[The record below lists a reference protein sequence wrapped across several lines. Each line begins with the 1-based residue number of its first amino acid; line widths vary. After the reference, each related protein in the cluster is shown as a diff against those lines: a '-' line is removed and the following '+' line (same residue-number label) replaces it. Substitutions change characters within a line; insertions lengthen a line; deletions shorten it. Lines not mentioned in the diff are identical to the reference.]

1 MAKNIIF
8 AMRKGGCGKSTLAF
22 TCAKY
27 IESIGRKAL
36 VVDLDPQAN
45 LTEALIG
52 DEEHDMTSNAGMLFE
67 DEFTGTP
74 VKISDHIDLIPNLT
88 DSAGVLC
95 DDSLPIESTIN
106 VGIHIDNLAIEHD
119 YVVIDTPNM
128 GRGPLLAVIAAG
140 GHVVA
145 PVEPTGFGLQ
155 GLSQLNALIEEF
167 RIEGGAEIGIGSVV
181 INKYQPGAKV
191 HLMYEQMLREV
202 LGDQVLEMVV
212 NNRMPMQ
219 SAMANS
225 QPVWLHKGGHGR
237 ETGRHVK
244 KVMQDILDRVG

>member
-27 IESIGRKAL
+27 IEAIGKKVL
-36 VVDLDPQAN
+36 VADLDPQAN
-45 LTEALIG
+45 LSEALIG
-52 DEEHDMTSNAGMLFE
+52 NRELDITCDAGMLFE
-67 DEFTGTP
+67 DVFSGEL
-74 VKISDHIDLIPNLT
+74 VKISEHIDLIPNMT

-95 DDSLPIESTIN
+95 DDSLPVEATIN
-106 VGIHIDNLAIEHD
+106 VGIHLDNLAIDHD

-128 GRGPLLAVIAAG
+128 GRGPLLAIIAAG
-140 GHVVA
+140 GHIVA

-155 GLSQLNALIEEF
+155 GLSQLAALVEEF
-167 RIEGGAEIGIGSVV
+167 RIDGGADIQIGTVL
-181 INKYQPGAKV
+181 INKYQSGAKV
-191 HLMYEQMLREV
+191 HKMYESMLREV
-202 LGDQVLEMVV
+202 LGEQVLELVV
-212 NNRMPMQ
+212 NNRMPVQ

-225 QPVWLHKGGHGR
+225 QPVWDHKGGHGR
-237 ETGRHVK
+237 ETGKHVK